1 MNMVCVCVFIRVS
14 THVYEYLRCA
24 CTVFLKKHAAQT
36 FSNPA
41 GFSVTEHAF
50 MSKFQKT
57 TICSGVTSNYGL

>member
-1 MNMVCVCVFIRVS
+1 VFVGVS
-14 THVYEYLRCA
+14 AHMCISIYA
-24 CTVFLKKHAAQT
+24 CNVFLKKHAAQT